1 MPTLKMSFK
10 LDSHYAKNLN
20 INETMDGLP
29 SETLKYIEATR
40 HCRLIR
46 ASALMQV
53 CRLKRTQSF

>member
-1 MPTLKMSFK
+1 MSFK